1 MKVSD
6 IDKVNHLIAELNGV
20 KELVTH
26 AERAEPVDFEL
37 FIKLPADASIRMSS
51 EGAASAHYSGFVAS
65 PEFLASLQRV
75 AIEDST
81 RGGAPSSRNSRHWA
95 WRQAN
100 ELVRR
105 PGRRGSAGDS
115 TLRRATSAR

>member
-6 IDKVNHLIAELNGV
+6 IDKVNHLVAELNGV
-20 KELVTH
+20 RELVTH

-75 AIEDST
+75 AIEELDA
-81 RGGAPSSRNSRHWA
+81 RRRAIIA
-95 WRQAN
+95 
-100 ELVRR
+100 ELVAL
-105 PGRRGSAGDS
+105 GVEAGE
-115 TLRRATSAR
+115 